1 MKGHEGRFF
10 RNKNVHLVI
19 VQVPFGDFSRSTF
32 FYVKHTINSCIFKN
46 VIISPIQNYL
56 VLVLR
61 IFVSPINFSM
71 MRYTKLRMQI
81 SDIVKISRRENST
94 MSFSLLS
101 KCYLINTIVFS
112 SSFLTKLI
120 PLWTIASERT
130 PTMIIMQH
138 HWQLFSLNDI
148 NKNMKQGK
156 NCPRLIILA
165 GNAGY
170 WHNEMD
176 SRSFPSRTKWR
187 CLSSHLLCLFNYFCL
202 SFFYTTCPNILFWLF
217 VRNLITFF

>member
-1 MKGHEGRFF
+1 MLLYLLFKIIWYLYYEYLFLILIFF
-10 RNKNVHLVI
+10 FQSIRDYI
-19 VQVPFGDFSRSTF
+19 
-32 FYVKHTINSCIFKN
+32 
-46 VIISPIQNYL
+46 
-56 VLVLR
+56 
-61 IFVSPINFSM
+61 SM

-138 HWQLFSLNDI
+138 HWQLFSLNHI

-170 WHNEMD
+170 WHDEMD
-176 SRSFPSRTKWR
+176 LRSFPSRTKWR
-187 CLSSHLLCLFNYFCL
+187 CLSPHLLCLFNYFCL
-202 SFFYTTCPNILFWLF
+202 SFFYTTCSNILLWLF
-217 VRNLITFF
+217 VRNLITFFLKETVNLLIV